1 MKWTKQGLVFK
12 VSGEKTWMQ
21 SHAVVPFAEHL
32 QDDLFRIYFSTRD
45 GNNKSNLGY
54 IEIDIS
60 NPNKILK
67 MTSNAIL
74 TPGDLGTFD
83 DSGAM
88 GSCIVNFKDSKYL
101 YYQGWNL
108 GVTVPY
114 RNSIGLAISKDK
126 GKNFKKFSIGP
137 ILERNYLEPHFV
149 GTPFVLIEDMNWK
162 MWYLSCVKWELRNG
176 KPNPYYHIKFS
187 KSKDGVNWERK
198 GDICIDFKNDKEW
211 AIARPC
217 VQHTGNTFKMWYS
230 YRGEKPYRIGYAESK
245 NGINWERMD
254 DEIGIDVSE
263 SGWDSEMIE
272 YPFVFEHK
280 GTTYMLYNG
289 NSYGKTGFGLAI
301 KD

>member
-12 VSGEKTWMQ
+12 VSREKTWMQ

-67 MTSNAIL
+67 MTLKAIL

-108 GVTVPY
+108 GVSVPY
-114 RNSIGLAISKDK
+114 RNSIGLNDRANQFSNVK
-126 GKNFKKFSIGP
+126 GIWS
-137 ILERNYLEPHFV
+137 
-149 GTPFVLIEDMNWK
+149 D
-162 MWYLSCVKWELRNG
+162 
-176 KPNPYYHIKFS
+176 
-187 KSKDGVNWERK
+187 
-198 GDICIDFKNDKEW
+198 
-211 AIARPC
+211 
-217 VQHTGNTFKMWYS
+217 
-230 YRGEKPYRIGYAESK
+230 
-245 NGINWERMD
+245 
-254 DEIGIDVSE
+254 
-263 SGWDSEMIE
+263 
-272 YPFVFEHK
+272 
-280 GTTYMLYNG
+280 
-289 NSYGKTGFGLAI
+289 
-301 KD
+301 